1 MDGTFK
7 VMTDPFKSGQLMS
20 IHSFIQ
26 RDGVEKQ
33 VPLAFALMS
42 RRRKEDYI
50 QVFRKLKDVLGEI
63 AVDGFVLDFEKAAWL
78 AVREVFPT
86 VSIKGCV
93 FHWTQ
98 AVWRQ
103 VQDLGLKAAYSQRS
117 GFFKFIRQLLA
128 LPFLPAAH
136 IQPTFEVL
144 SRRANTPSLQQLI
157 DYMDRQWM
165 QNPIFDTASWSIYG
179 HTVRT
184 NNDVEGWHHRLN
196 SRAGYQGLTFYRLVP
211 VLRKEAELA
220 IMASRMVVDGVAG
233 RERRPVYKNINEK
246 IENLW
251 NKYSRQEITTSQL
264 LRFCARI
271 YGPSYDNTAEHQ
283 ENQENQDIV
292 TRL

>member
-1 MDGTFK
+1 MQKHILPVSVFYAKTKKEKNRSYLALQSLLKLIVNLGVLTF
-7 VMTDPFKSGQLMS
+7 S
-20 IHSFIQ
+20 
-26 RDGVEKQ
+26 
-33 VPLAFALMS
+33 
-42 RRRKEDYI
+42 
-50 QVFRKLKDVLGEI
+50 
-63 AVDGFVLDFEKAAWL
+63 AAWL

-184 NNDVEGWHHRLN
+184 NNDVEGIYSAFQLFKTN
-196 SRAGYQGLTFYRLVP
+196 RA
-211 VLRKEAELA
+211 
-220 IMASRMVVDGVAG
+220 VVVIWD
-233 RERRPVYKNINEK
+233 
-246 IENLW
+246 
-251 NKYSRQEITTSQL
+251 
-264 LRFCARI
+264 
-271 YGPSYDNTAEHQ
+271 TAVS
-283 ENQENQDIV
+283 NC
-292 TRL
+292 